1 MTWVYLHTHR
11 CCSADKGTNTYTLD
25 TAVAWKLAG
34 HFLEDDRPGLADCC
48 RSLAKLLAASQHH
61 TLVQDLDDW

>member
-34 HFLEDDRPGLADCC
+34 HFLEDDRGLADCC